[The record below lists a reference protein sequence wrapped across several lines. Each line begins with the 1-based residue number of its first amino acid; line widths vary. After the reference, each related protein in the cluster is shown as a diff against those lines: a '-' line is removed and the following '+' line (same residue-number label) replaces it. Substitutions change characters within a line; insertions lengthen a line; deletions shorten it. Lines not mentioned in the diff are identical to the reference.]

1 MFTLS
6 KNQSIDLQRELIEII
21 VYHGEKLP
29 YSKTYISDSIR
40 NVPYKISG
48 LLNTSYKVEDG
59 EMILL
64 LRFLFSS
71 ITYKFLYFESNLWI
85 FLSFCMFYNAS
96 NFRKSTNISYILPL
110 VSQRC
115 LWLNVQLNFFLFFF
129 CSSFS
134 FFCCKNC
141 LACNACWTSDAN
153 DCWTNPLLSLS
164 ASEKFLFLIASSISS
179 SSLL

>member
-1 MFTLS
+1 MFF
-6 KNQSIDLQRELIEII
+6 QVRG
-21 VYHGEKLP
+21 H
-29 YSKTYISDSIR
+29 R
-40 NVPYKISG
+40 NGQISG
-48 LLNTSYKVEDG
+48 LLNTSYKVED
-59 EMILL
+59 EQMFLLL

-71 ITYKFLYFESNLWI
+71 ITYEFVNFESNQGI
-85 FLSFCMFYNAS
+85 FLVWLVLSEISVLCFFLDNAS
-96 NFRKSTNISYILPL
+96 NFRKFSNFSYILPL

-134 FFCCKNC
+134 FFFCKNC
-141 LACNACWTSDAN
+141 LACNACCTSDVN
-153 DCWTNPLLSLS
+153 DCWTKLSLSFS